1 VKYQKTWKEPLRLHL
16 SDFKEFLIEC
26 FATSGS
32 SGMVTPLNYTYIPYS
47 GLEYGISCYNT
58 AMLKAQDIT
67 ILVKII
73 ALENKEWS
81 INDLSSSLSISQSE
95 VSKALSRLAFSGL
108 IDETKK
114 SPAKNSLFDVIVNS
128 IMFLFPVRPG
138 QVLKGI
144 PTAHSVAPL
153 SKKIRSSVNYIWP
166 DPNGTMRGESIEP
179 LYKTV
184 PKIVGE
190 DKKFYEMMALIDALR
205 VGKSREQV
213 LAKEELRKRF
223 GLV

>member
-1 VKYQKTWKEPLRLHL
+1 
-16 SDFKEFLIEC
+16 
-26 FATSGS
+26 
-32 SGMVTPLNYTYIPYS
+32 
-47 GLEYGISCYNT
+47 
-58 AMLKAQDIT
+58 MLKAQDIV

-73 ALENKEWS
+73 ALENQDWN
-81 INDLSSSLSISQSE
+81 INNLSSSLGISQSE
-95 VSKALSRLAFSGL
+95 VSKALSRLALSGL

-114 SPAKNSLFDVIVNS
+114 NPAKNSVFDVITS
-128 IMFLFPVRPG
+128 AIRFLFPVRPG

-144 PTAHSVAPL
+144 PTAHSVPPL
-153 SKKIRSSVNYIWP
+153 SKKIRSGVNYIWP

-190 DKKFYEMMALIDALR
+190 DKKFYEMMALIDAIR
-205 VGKSREQV
+205 VGKSREQL